1 MTHSEICNCENN
13 GLIVAVDGPSGA
25 GKSTVCRAVA
35 QQLGAKYLD
44 TGAMYRVATLHVLRQ
59 GIDPADTQAV
69 IEATASLPLQVN
81 DDPQSREVL
90 LDGED
95 VSAEIRGPEV
105 TQHVSAVSAIPE
117 VRTNLVNLQ
126 RKLAKDAHRCILDG
140 RDIGTNVL
148 TDAPA
153 KIYLT
158 ASAEV
163 RAQRRHD
170 QDTAAGRESNYDEVL
185 ADVMRRD
192 HADSTR
198 KVAPLRPADD
208 ATIVDTSELELEQ
221 VIETLHTLIE
231 KSATK

>member
-1 MTHSEICNCENN
+1 MTNSEIHNCADN

-35 QQLGAKYLD
+35 QQLNAKYLD

-59 GIDPADTQAV
+59 GIDPSNTQEV

-90 LDGED
+90 LAGED
-95 VSAEIRGPEV
+95 VSRQIRGPEV
-105 TQHVSAVSAIPE
+105 TKNVSAVSAIPE
-117 VRTNLVNLQ
+117 VRANLVDLQ
-126 RKLAKDAHRCILDG
+126 RRLAKEAHRCILDG

-148 TDAPA
+148 TDAPV

-170 QDTAAGRESNYDEVL
+170 QDVAAGRESNFEEVL

-208 ATIVDTSELELEQ
+208 AIIVDTSELELEQ

-231 KSATK
+231 ESAIK

>member
-1 MTHSEICNCENN
+1 MTKPEIHNCEGN

-69 IEATASLPLQVN
+69 IAATSSLPLQVN

-90 LDGED
+90 LEGED
-95 VSAEIRGPEV
+95 VSGEIRNQEV
-105 TQHVSAVSAIPE
+105 TRHVSAVSAIPE

-148 TDAPA
+148 TDAPV

-163 RAQRRHD
+163 RAQRRYD
-170 QDTAAGRESNYDEVL
+170 QDVAAGRESNFDEVL

-208 ATIVDTSELELEQ
+208 ATIVDTSELQLEQ
-221 VIETLHTLIE
+221 VIETLLTLIE

>member
-1 MTHSEICNCENN
+1 MTKPEIHNCEGN

-69 IEATASLPLQVN
+69 IAATSSLPLQVN

-90 LDGED
+90 LEGED
-95 VSAEIRGPEV
+95 VSGEIRNQEV
-105 TQHVSAVSAIPE
+105 TTHVSAVSAIPE

-148 TDAPA
+148 TDAPV

-163 RAQRRHD
+163 RAQRRYD
-170 QDTAAGRESNYDEVL
+170 QDVAAGRESNFDEVL

-208 ATIVDTSELELEQ
+208 ATIIDTSELQLEQ
-221 VIETLHTLIE
+221 VIETLLTLIE

>member
-1 MTHSEICNCENN
+1 MTKPEIHNCEGN

-69 IEATASLPLQVN
+69 IAATSSLPLQVN
-81 DDPQSREVL
+81 DEPQSREVL
-90 LDGED
+90 LEGED
-95 VSAEIRGPEV
+95 VSGEIRNQEV
-105 TQHVSAVSAIPE
+105 TTHVSAVSAIPE

-148 TDAPA
+148 TDAPV

-163 RAQRRHD
+163 RAQRRYD
-170 QDTAAGRESNYDEVL
+170 QDVAAGRESNFDEVL

-208 ATIVDTSELELEQ
+208 ATIVDTSELQLEQ
-221 VIETLHTLIE
+221 VIETLLTLIE

>member
-1 MTHSEICNCENN
+1 MNHSDICNCENN

-59 GIDPADTQAV
+59 GIDPADTKAV

-95 VSAEIRGPEV
+95 VSAEIRGAEV

-163 RAQRRHD
+163 RAQRRHN
-170 QDTAAGRESNYDEVL
+170 QDTAAGRESNYEEVL